1 MNEVRVE
8 KNNRMDRGHNKTQGG
23 RRSGEIDN
31 KIIKGI
37 QEYTYLEYNKAIVTY
52 KEKG

>member
-1 MNEVRVE
+1 MNEVLVG
-8 KNNRMDRGHNKTQGG
+8 KNNRMDRGHNKGQGR

-37 QEYTYLEYNKAIVTY
+37 QEIYISGVQ
-52 KEKG
+52 

>member
-1 MNEVRVE
+1 MNEVQIGN
-8 KNNRMDRGHNKTQGG
+8 NNRMDRGHNKKQGG

-37 QEYTYLEYNKAIVTY
+37 LLRPRSITEADVSSEIT
-52 KEKG
+52 G